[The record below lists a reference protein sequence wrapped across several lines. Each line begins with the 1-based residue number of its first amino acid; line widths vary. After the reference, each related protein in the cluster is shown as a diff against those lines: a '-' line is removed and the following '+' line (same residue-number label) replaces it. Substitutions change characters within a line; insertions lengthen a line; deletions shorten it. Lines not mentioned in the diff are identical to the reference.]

1 MKRWIMRGAVAAAL
15 IAGGWGV
22 WYFLFPSPER
32 VIRGRVQEL
41 ARLASFSSNE
51 GALAAAYRSE
61 QLAAFFARDVV
72 LVLNV
77 PGDSVRTWTGRDT
90 VQEIAMRARTALHDL
105 HVKFPDVAVSLSP
118 GRQGAVVNVTAE
130 VRYSGHKTPDVQE
143 LRLRFEK
150 IGGDWLIKRVETVR
164 TLLWREDGAGVSPA
178 SFSAI
183 SPPITAARARACPQ
197 GVAEGIKRSVD
208 GWIVDDGWI
217 RT

>member
-1 MKRWIMRGAVAAAL
+1 MKPWMMRGVVAAAL
-15 IAGGWGV
+15 ITGGWGA

-51 GALAAAYRSE
+51 GVLAKAYRSE
-61 QLAAFFARDVV
+61 QLADFFARNVV

-77 PGDSVRTWTGRDT
+77 PGNSVRTWRGRDT
-90 VQEIAMRARTALHDL
+90 VQEIAMQARTSLHDL
-105 HVKFPDVAVSLSP
+105 HVKFPDVAVSISP
-118 GRQGAVVNVTAE
+118 GQQEAVVNVTAE

-164 TLLWREDGAGVSPA
+164 TLLWREGGLKVLGHLENQRGA
-178 SFSAI
+178 
-183 SPPITAARARACPQ
+183 
-197 GVAEGIKRSVD
+197 
-208 GWIVDDGWI
+208 
-217 RT
+217 